1 MPIKKSTKKKII
13 KKIAKKAVKKTIK
26 KPAKNKAVKRIIK
39 KAVKAK
45 KAVLI
50 KKNMVKPMVNEKPIG
65 RIVHYF
71 DKIGVAVMSFDAS
84 VAVGDTIRIVGGENT
99 DFEQEVGSM
108 EVDHEKVQK
117 AKKGDE
123 VGMKV
128 KEKVHEGY
136 KVYKA

>member
-1 MPIKKSTKKKII
+1 MFRSF
-13 KKIAKKAVKKTIK
+13 
-26 KPAKNKAVKRIIK
+26 KRFLT
-39 KAVKAK
+39 

-50 KKNMVKPMVNEKPIG
+50 KKNMVKPMADEKTAG
-65 RIVHYF
+65 RVIHYF
-71 DKIGVAVMSFDAS
+71 DKIGVAVIAFDAP

-136 KVYKA
+136 KVYKS